1 MVTKHNTLILINL
14 PQKLFST
21 IYGMEKKVEANCH

>member
-1 MVTKHNTLILINL
+1 MGTKHNTIILTNL

-21 IYGMEKKVEANCH
+21 IYGMEKNVEANCN